1 MNLRQLQYFITIA
14 ELEHYTRAAEKLY
27 VSQSNLSHSI
37 KELEDELNVQ
47 LFMRKGRNVKL
58 TKYGELFL
66 PYASQA
72 LELLDNGVQCLNDYV
87 NPNTGS
93 IVLSGFPS
101 LTEFIPDVI
110 VRYLSETN
118 RVGVHVQFNQSA
130 DFATLRKQ
138 LLAGDIDLAFSTVID
153 EPEID
158 GSMIGE
164 HQLVFVTSQHSR
176 FAQLEEMDLSLL
188 DGEPFVA
195 FDTNCELR
203 SFTDRYFRELGI
215 QPKIKLETANDTLM
229 YGMVAANQ
237 GSAIMPYPLSGAPYN
252 LKLMKI
258 KNDIPTRK
266 LYLEWNKER
275 YMPPAAAYLRD
286 FIVRR
291 GLIFNEFMERKK
303 HESFSV

>member
-1 MNLRQLQYFITIA
+1 MNLRQLQYFIAIA

-37 KELEDELNVQ
+37 KELEEELNVQ

-66 PYASQA
+66 PYASKA

-101 LTEFIPDVI
+101 LSEFIPDVI

-118 RVGVHVQFNQSA
+118 RVGVHIQFNQSA
-130 DFATLRKQ
+130 DFTTLKKQ
-138 LLAGDIDLAFSTVID
+138 LMDGDIDLAFATVID
-153 EPEID
+153 EPEIR
-158 GSMIGE
+158 GTLIGE
-164 HQLVFVTSQHSR
+164 HELVFVTSEHSA
-176 FAQLEEMDLSLL
+176 FAGLDEMDLRLL
-188 DGEPFVA
+188 DGKPFIA
-195 FDTNCELR
+195 FDNNCELR

-215 QPKIKLETANDTLM
+215 RTKIKLQTANDTLM
-229 YGMVAANQ
+229 YGMVAAGQ
-237 GSAIMPYPLSGAPYN
+237 GDAIMPYPIGGAPYN
-252 LKLMKI
+252 LKIKKI

-266 LYLEWNKER
+266 IFLQWNKDR
-275 YMPPAAAYLRD
+275 YMPPAAVYLRD
-286 FIVRR
+286 FIVRQ

-303 HESFSV
+303 HEILP